1 MRKKLLI
8 FPVIFF
14 VFSLVFIS
22 CKHAEDKSRKSLEF
36 IKSLRSYSCDCTV
49 ALENDRQILE
59 YNCKQYYNRKL
70 GGRIEIDENRILTY
84 KNDKIYVRDLKSG
97 IKYTL
102 DKDFDT
108 IFRISMIGEY
118 VHLMYTNEEIKTFVK
133 DIDGIEY
140 TIVEL
145 SIPGMNRNLN
155 KGKLYINNRDNL
167 PEKLEI
173 LDFKNR
179 EKVRVTYKNFNP
191 NVEFNDKLFNED

>member
-1 MRKKLLI
+1 MRKRLLI
-8 FPVIFF
+8 LPVIFF
-14 VFSLVFIS
+14 VFSLVLIS
-22 CKHAEDKSRKSLEF
+22 CKYAEDKSRKSLEF
-36 IKSLRSYSCDCTV
+36 IKSLKSYSCDCTI

-108 IFRISMIGEY
+108 IFKISMIGEC

-145 SIPGMNRNLN
+145 SIPGMNRNLS

-173 LDFKNR
+173 LDFKSR
-179 EKVRVTYKNFNP
+179 EKVRVTYKNFNA
-191 NVEFNDKLFNED
+191 NAELNDKLFNED